1 MFDLVLD
8 FLAVAFVIGGLIAIL
23 AAFHIYARLADDEEE
38 AE

>member
-8 FLAVAFVIGGLIAIL
+8 FLAVAFVIGGLIALL
-23 AAFHIYARLADDEEE
+23 AAFHVYASLADDEEE

>member
-1 MFDLVLD
+1 MSDLVLD
-8 FLAVAFVIGGLIAIL
+8 FLAVAVVIGGLIALL